1 MNRILNRPMFRIG
14 GSAGTGITSGLNTPK
29 RGLVD
34 GPGKYSQ
41 DANTDEYDRA
51 MKITERFQEDIDKFR
66 GEKQPLL
73 PGSLPSFLTSFGL
86 NFASASPSGPGVSGL
101 LATAAGAAKEPFQTF
116 QAAKLAERDDKFKST
131 EDVFTGALASEYD
144 LSAKE
149 LKSGNDQKTAEVEAQ
164 IILNAQN
171 EIYRQ
176 RDIIDDPNST
186 PKMIKDAERVIKA
199 NQNVLLKEIGT
210 PPEYLAI
217 ISNAELFDAEKT
229 NVVNS
234 YNDAQR
240 VKQDEHKEKNPGTTP
255 EELLKLFPII
265 TENSA
270 KARSL
275 TIEDLR
281 KRFFFNQG
289 GRVAYR
295 QGSGPMMESVASGE
309 VQELSYTELR
319 ARLPQEISNDIV
331 QLLAN
336 SKQALMDF
344 ANISTT
350 QDINNFNTQYDVNL
364 TLPTG
369 A

>member
-1 MNRILNRPMFRIG
+1 MFRIG

-41 DANTDEYDRA
+41 DAPTDEYDRA

-116 QAAKLAERDDKFKST
+116 QAAKLAERDDKFKSA

-144 LSAKE
+144 LSAKAA
-149 LKSGNDQKTAEVEAQ
+149 KAGDNQKTAEVEANL
-164 IILNAQN
+164 ILNAQN
-171 EIYRQ
+171 EIFKQ
-176 RDIIDDPNST
+176 RDIINDPNST
-186 PKMIKDAERVIKA
+186 PQQIKDAERIIKA

-217 ISNAELFDAEKT
+217 ISNDQLFESELSI
-229 NVVNS
+229 VVKN

-240 VKQDEHKEKNPGTTP
+240 VKQDDYSKKNPGTSA
-255 EELLKLFPII
+255 EELLELFPII
-265 TENSA
+265 SENSA
-270 KARSL
+270 KARAL

-281 KRFFFNQG
+281 TRFFFNQG

-295 QGSGPMMESVASGE
+295 QGSEPMMESVASGD